1 MSDWAGIL
9 WLVVLLLGNAFFV
22 GAEFAV
28 MSARRS
34 QIEPLAEAGS
44 KRAQTTLR
52 AMENVSLMLAC
63 AQLGITVCSLL
74 ILQVAEPA
82 IHHLMAVPLEAVG
95 VPVEIAD
102 VVAFAVAL
110 LLVTFLHV
118 TIGEMVP
125 KNISVSVAD
134 KAALLLAPPLMF
146 IARLVKPVIVALNW
160 SANHILKL
168 MRIEPKD
175 EVTSS
180 FTLEEVQSIVQEST
194 RHGLVDDDAGL
205 ITGCAGVLGTHRGR
219 RDGAARQAG
228 DDEVDTTPVEFEKAV
243 SRTGF
248 SRFPMLDDDGMLS
261 GYLHIKDVLTIPD
274 AAYHQP
280 IAESQ
285 IRSLA
290 NLAMDDEIEKAMSV
304 MQRTGSHL
312 ARVIGPDGLTQGVL
326 FLEDVIELLV
336 GEIRDATQATGY
348 RRLGQAVAAGVS
360 LNRNDSYLG
369 IDSRQLLLLL
379 ILNNRSEV
387 FPCTVPLPVSLPP
400 GRRHPVAD
408 RLRPARGLRAGN
420 RRCRRRHRRGGRL
433 HQRLRGHRPHHRRR
447 QGAGHLDHHAD
458 QPGPALLRGNHAG
471 QAGGVQGR
479 ARGGKRRR
487 LRRLHA
493 QACRGRRAGQRQRA
507 ERRRALRAAPEEA
520 PVRPPPPMP
529 TDTDTPAS
537 TSTSGTACRPWPLA
551 DAVAAK
557 LAALEPS
564 SADTFNANA
573 AAFKESLGGL
583 DTKLAGIKAS
593 AGAAPVAVTEP
604 VPLYLL
610 EAAGLENQT
619 PDEYTAAIEEDTD
632 VPPAVLKAT
641 TDLMGSGSIRLL
653 AYNQQTEGPQTVA
666 VKDAAAAAGVPVV
679 DFSETLP
686 EGKSYLQWMT
696 DNVDNI
702 GKALARKRYS
712 GPDSPADVGRPGR
725 TDQPASQAGQ
735 PSPTAQP
742 DRPAR
747 HPGAEREPEACAE
760 FEDSQVDTRSEPPWS
775 LPRVR

>member
-82 IHHLMAVPLEAVG
+82 IHHLMVVPLEAVG
-95 VPVEIAD
+95 IPAEVADIA
-102 VVAFAVAL
+102 AFAVAL

-146 IARLVKPVIVALNW
+146 IARVVKPVIVALNW

-175 EVTSS
+175 EVSSS

-205 ITGCAGVLGTHRGR
+205 ITGALEFSDQTASKVMVPL
-219 RDGAARQAG
+219 DKLVMLKAA
-228 DDEVDTTPVEFEKAV
+228 TTPVEFEKAV

-280 IAESQ
+280 IAESN

-290 NLAMDDEIEKAMSV
+290 NLSMDDEIEKAMSV

-312 ARVIGPDGLTQGVL
+312 ARVIGPGGNTQGVL
-326 FLEDVIELLV
+326 FLEDVIEELV

-348 RRLGQAVAAGVS
+348 RRLGQE
-360 LNRNDSYLG
+360 
-369 IDSRQLLLLL
+369 Q
-379 ILNNRSEV
+379 
-387 FPCTVPLPVSLPP
+387 
-400 GRRHPVAD
+400 
-408 RLRPARGLRAGN
+408 
-420 RRCRRRHRRGGRL
+420 
-433 HQRLRGHRPHHRRR
+433 
-447 QGAGHLDHHAD
+447 
-458 QPGPALLRGNHAG
+458 
-471 QAGGVQGR
+471 
-479 ARGGKRRR
+479 
-487 LRRLHA
+487 
-493 QACRGRRAGQRQRA
+493 
-507 ERRRALRAAPEEA
+507 
-520 PVRPPPPMP
+520 
-529 TDTDTPAS
+529 
-537 TSTSGTACRPWPLA
+537 
-551 DAVAAK
+551 
-557 LAALEPS
+557 
-564 SADTFNANA
+564 
-573 AAFKESLGGL
+573 
-583 DTKLAGIKAS
+583 
-593 AGAAPVAVTEP
+593 
-604 VPLYLL
+604 
-610 EAAGLENQT
+610 
-619 PDEYTAAIEEDTD
+619 
-632 VPPAVLKAT
+632 
-641 TDLMGSGSIRLL
+641 
-653 AYNQQTEGPQTVA
+653 
-666 VKDAAAAAGVPVV
+666 
-679 DFSETLP
+679 
-686 EGKSYLQWMT
+686 
-696 DNVDNI
+696 
-702 GKALARKRYS
+702 
-712 GPDSPADVGRPGR
+712 
-725 TDQPASQAGQ
+725 
-735 PSPTAQP
+735 
-742 DRPAR
+742 
-747 HPGAEREPEACAE
+747 
-760 FEDSQVDTRSEPPWS
+760 
-775 LPRVR
+775 